1 MSSGSSSFK
10 IVVVVVGGRPTTFG
24 AGDGNVLLEK
34 VDALVWAGRP
44 GEEGGNAIVNLL
56 VGGFNPS
63 GKLNAIGPE
72 PWVML
77 VLVRFRGTKVFVAN
91 GWRTPE
97 ATGKVNINM
106 FSIFHRPLLLSHSKY
121 THVLMDINIC

>member
-1 MSSGSSSFK
+1 LTSVVALKNKMSSGSSSFK
-10 IVVVVVGGRPTTFG
+10 IVVVVVGGRPSTFG

-63 GKLNAIGPE
+63 GKLNANWPRTVGHVGSGSV
-72 PWVML
+72 PWYQS
-77 VLVRFRGTKVFVAN
+77 VRGKWVAN
-91 GWRTPE
+91 ARGDR
-97 ATGKVNINM
+97 
-106 FSIFHRPLLLSHSKY
+106 
-121 THVLMDINIC
+121 